1 MKKLLLGLL
10 LLVVVLVGVAVALP
24 FVLPRDMIRAELER
38 RLTTELE
45 REVRIEGP
53 LELRPWRPFALTLTD
68 VSIANPAWA
77 TEPTLARFDRL
88 ELEVDALAYLGGSI
102 ALDQLL
108 LERPT
113 LALEIRA
120 DGTPSWQF
128 GTATGDAGAAQRPG
142 DSRDNGAL
150 DLPTIRIGDVRI
162 TEGNIT
168 VFDHATGEARS
179 FQALELWARGEPGG
193 EALNLDSSVTSAGER
208 ATLNAVIGDLNGLL
222 AGEPSSL
229 TLDVA
234 APGLGIAANGEASP
248 SGSAVLAVTADAAPR
263 RLLDW
268 LGQPVDLPSGR
279 LEEVTFTVDTAASP
293 TGLALRAF
301 SLEIDDLL
309 LRGDLELTLAERPKL
324 TGRLDLGDLDLRP
337 YLEPREPIGG
347 AAAPTEPGT
356 AAPAGWPDEPLE
368 LPLPLP
374 LDVELELQL
383 ASLVTHELRLGAGR
397 LSLGADAAQTT
408 ARIDELALYDGSMTG
423 RVTLAD
429 GDALGLDASAE
440 IMGVQLQP
448 LLAAV
453 ADIAWLAGTG
463 NVRFA
468 VTSEGASVD
477 ALMRGLDGD
486 GALLARDGA
495 IVGINIGA
503 TIRQVTT
510 LGRESAAAAPQRTD
524 FAEAGGTFT
533 IANGVLR
540 NDDFG
545 LRAPVLRV
553 GGAGEIDLG
562 NQTIA
567 YRLLPRLAAT
577 LEGQD
582 ATRED
587 AFQAG
592 LPLVVEGPWADP
604 AIRLDLGSTLSGDI
618 GDPAELAQVV
628 RNIASDPVLLRELG
642 SSFGIEP
649 DTPLGTLLEGIGGL
663 LGGQSAAPPAD
674 QAGPTDEPTDDP
686 VRNLLEGLGGL
697 LRR

>member
-10 LLVVVLVGVAVALP
+10 ILVVVLIGVGIALP
-24 FVLPRDMIRAELER
+24 FVVPRDMLKAELER
-38 RLTTELE
+38 RLGAELG

-53 LELRPWRPFALTLTD
+53 LEFRPWRPFALTLAE
-68 VSIANPAWA
+68 VSIANPDWA
-77 TEPTLARFDRL
+77 NEATLARFDRL
-88 ELEVDALAYLGGSI
+88 DLQVDALAYFGGTI

-108 LERPT
+108 IERPT
-113 LALEIRA
+113 LALEVRA

-128 GTATGDAGAAQRPG
+128 EPAADEDGNEHGGGSGAGSGGGDERQGG
-142 DSRDNGAL
+142 
-150 DLPTIRIGDVRI
+150 LPAIRIGEVRL
-162 TEGNIT
+162 TEGT
-168 VFDHATGEARS
+168 VSFDDHATGEVRRFEAV
-179 FQALELWARGEPGG
+179 ELWARGEPAG
-193 EALNLDSSVTSAGER
+193 EALNLDGSVTSAGER

-234 APGLGIAANGEASP
+234 APGLGIAANGEAAP

-268 LGQPVDLPSGR
+268 LGQSVDLPPGR
-279 LEEVTFTVDTAASP
+279 LEEVTFTVDAAASP

-309 LRGDLELTLAERPKL
+309 LRGDLELAFAERPKL
-324 TGRLDLGDLDLRP
+324 TGRLQLGDLDLRP
-337 YLEPREPIGG
+337 YLEPREAIGG
-347 AAAPTEPGT
+347 AAAPAEPATET
-356 AAPAGWPDEPLE
+356 TAGWPDEPLDP
-368 LPLPLP
+368 PLPLP

-383 ASLVTHELRLGAGR
+383 ASLVTHELQLGAGR

-408 ARIDELALYDGSMTG
+408 ASIDELALYDGSMTG
-423 RVTLAD
+423 RVTLAN
-429 GDALGLDASAE
+429 GDALGLDAAAE
-440 IMGVQLQP
+440 VVGVQLQP

-468 VTSEGASVD
+468 VTSEGTSVD

-486 GALLARDGA
+486 GVLLARDGA

-510 LGRESAAAAPQRTD
+510 LGRESAAAAPQQTD

-533 IANGVLR
+533 IENGVLR
-540 NDDFG
+540 NDDFSM
-545 LRAPVLRV
+545 RAPVLRV
-553 GGAGEIDLG
+553 GGAGEVDLG

-582 ATRED
+582 ATRQD
-587 AFQAG
+587 GFQAG
-592 LPLVVEGPWADP
+592 LPLVVEGPWTNP

-628 RNIASDPVLLRELG
+628 RNIATDPALLRELG

-649 DTPLGTLLEGIGGL
+649 DTPLGTLLEDIGGL
-663 LGGQSAAPPAD
+663 LGGGSAAP
-674 QAGPTDEPTDDP
+674 TDESTDDP

-697 LRR
+697 FQR